1 MKEKKYLIKQQRGF
15 TIVELLTV
23 MAIIAV
29 LMGIS
34 VPVFLRARSNANR
47 SADMANM
54 NILRTALQVY
64 HADHGSY
71 PPALLGYVTP
81 YISESMKSIPPAT
94 KIWGLYPRRVSNLE
108 IYKPVISRAAKN
120 LSELTP
126 ARYPHKNN
134 PQNLGDRQ
142 AFGPEDGFVSY
153 SNGPIKD
160 LPKNQNDPRVVGF
173 YKVSGY
179 DVSEVPILDPVTRK
193 NRMELRYTRF
203 WTKYALQEGGNQN
216 DDSRQLG
223 YADPPEDTVVS
234 WDSYFRTWET
244 KAGKKIPKD
253 ADGDIILFLS
263 GSATLYNSKRLYD
276 ENWAAKPK

>member
-1 MKEKKYLIKQQRGF
+1 MKQTRGF

-64 HADHGSY
+64 HADHGRY

-81 YISESMKSIPPAT
+81 YMSESMKSIPPAE
-94 KIWGLYPRRVSNLE
+94 KIWGLYPRRVSNVE
-108 IYKPVISRAAKN
+108 IYKPVTSRAARN
-120 LSELTP
+120 LSELTS
-126 ARYPHKNN
+126 ARYPYKNSLARLAD
-134 PQNLGDRQ
+134 QQ
-142 AFGPEDGFVSY
+142 AFGPEDGFVAY
-153 SNGPIKD
+153 SNSPIKE
-160 LPKNQNDPRVVGF
+160 LPKKQNDPKVVGF

-179 DVSEVPILDPVTRK
+179 DVAEVPILDPVTKK

-203 WTKYALQEGGNQN
+203 WTKYALQEGGSAN
-216 DDSRQLG
+216 DDPRQLG
-223 YADPPEDTVVS
+223 YANPPEDTVVT

-244 KAGKKIPKD
+244 KSGKKIPKD
-253 ADGDIILFLS
+253 ADNDIILFLS
-263 GSATLYNSKRLYD
+263 GSATLYNSRKLFE